1 MIFGSIKAN
10 IIISS
15 RKTVINWATMDYEQ
29 LEILWI
35 SENCKKNNY
44 ENIFS
49 SLISI
54 HKIVH
59 S

>member
-1 MIFGSIKAN
+1 MIFGSIKTN

-15 RKTVINWATMDYEQ
+15 RNMAINWATMDYEQ

-49 SLISI
+49 S
-54 HKIVH
+54 
-59 S
+59 